1 MGCSSPSASWRTPKR
16 RATPL
21 DNQVRATVN
30 GALIRRNQWRG
41 LARNRALVSGFEI
54 AYSFGACSPT
64 VTWSVV
70 TSV

>member
-1 MGCSSPSASWRTPKR
+1 M
-16 RATPL
+16 
-21 DNQVRATVN
+21 N